1 MYQVLRS
8 SASMVYFLY
17 KVHNMF
23 FCFFLKFVEHL
34 ILGDS
39 VDVLF
44 MIELVQYLDCFY
56 FSLLKTQM
64 HDHLIRIDSSDE
76 AILI

>member
-1 MYQVLRS
+1 
-8 SASMVYFLY
+8 
-17 KVHNMF
+17 MF
-23 FCFFLKFVEHL
+23 CFVVFFLKFVEHL
-34 ILGDS
+34 ILGDN

-64 HDHLIRIDSSDE
+64 DDHLIWTDS
-76 AILI
+76 AVMKQF